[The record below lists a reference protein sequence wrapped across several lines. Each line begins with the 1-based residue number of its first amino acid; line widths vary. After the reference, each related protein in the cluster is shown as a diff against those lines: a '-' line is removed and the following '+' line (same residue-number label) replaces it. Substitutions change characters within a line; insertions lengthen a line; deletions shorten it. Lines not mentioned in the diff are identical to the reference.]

1 MSYSENGLND
11 TLCFNTM
18 RVVYAELDSIDFISI
33 LRMLK
38 SSFVLKFQSPML
50 DFVKKVSHLGQ
61 NSAFKTEITR
71 SF

>member
-11 TLCFNTM
+11 TLCFYAM

-50 DFVKKVSHLGQ
+50 GFVKEGLFH
-61 NSAFKTEITR
+61 
-71 SF
+71 